1 MCLHNHLFER
11 LTRALSQYIP
21 GAQDPVVGVVIAR
34 SGENYRV
41 DIGAA
46 HPATLDALAFEGAS
60 KRNRPNLKVPVF
72 ARDINTRCRLT
83 EGTYIGWLAGLCPR
97 IACP

>member
-1 MCLHNHLFER
+1 LSER

-46 HPATLDALAFEGAS
+46 HSATLDALAFEGAS
-60 KRNRPNLKVPVF
+60 KRFRPNLKVPVL
-72 ARDINTRCRLT
+72 ASDINTFGDLRESCT
-83 EGTYIGWLAGLCPR
+83 
-97 IACP
+97 

>member
-1 MCLHNHLFER
+1 M
-11 LTRALSQYIP
+11 
-21 GAQDPVVGVVIAR
+21 VGVVIAR

-60 KRNRPNLKVPVF
+60 KRNRPNLKVPF
-72 ARDINTRCRLT
+72 FTRDINNFGRLT
-83 EGTYIGWLAGLCPR
+83 KGMYIGGLVGLCPS

>member
-1 MCLHNHLFER
+1 MRGLP
-11 LTRALSQYIP
+11 QYIP

-41 DIGAA
+41 DIGGA

-60 KRNRPNLKVPVF
+60 KRFRPNLKVHFSF
-72 ARDINTRCRLT
+72 ATLRPFRNSHK
-83 EGTYIGWLAGLCPR
+83 
-97 IACP
+97 ACT

>member
-1 MCLHNHLFER
+1 ML
-11 LTRALSQYIP
+11 QYIP

-60 KRNRPNLKVPVF
+60 KRFRPNLKVQPFV
-72 ARDINTRCRLT
+72 RDFKAFWILT
-83 EGTYIGWLAGLCPR
+83 QSMYIGGLVGLCPN
-97 IACP
+97 IARP

>member
-1 MCLHNHLFER
+1 M
-11 LTRALSQYIP
+11 LSQYIP

-34 SGENYRV
+34 SGESYRV

-60 KRNRPNLKVPVF
+60 KRNRPNLKVPIF
-72 ARDINTRCRLT
+72 ARENSVLCRLT
-83 EGTYIGWLAGLCPR
+83 KGMYVGGLVGLCPG
-97 IACP
+97 IARP

>member
-1 MCLHNHLFER
+1 M
-11 LTRALSQYIP
+11 SQYIP

-60 KRNRPNLKVPVF
+60 KRFRPNLKVPFLLVILKPF
-72 ARDINTRCRLT
+72 GDSRMVCT
-83 EGTYIGWLAGLCPR
+83 
-97 IACP
+97 

>member
-1 MCLHNHLFER
+1 M
-11 LTRALSQYIP
+11 
-21 GAQDPVVGVVIAR
+21 VGVVIAR

-60 KRNRPNLKVPVF
+60 KRFRPNLKVPFFVG
-72 ARDINTRCRLT
+72 DIKAFWRLT
-83 EGTYIGWLAGLCPR
+83 HGMYIGWLLGLCPSF
-97 IACP
+97 ACP

>member
-1 MCLHNHLFER
+1 M
-11 LTRALSQYIP
+11 LSQYIP

-72 ARDINTRCRLT
+72 ARDINVLCRLT
-83 EGTYIGWLAGLCPR
+83 KGMYVGGLVGLCPG